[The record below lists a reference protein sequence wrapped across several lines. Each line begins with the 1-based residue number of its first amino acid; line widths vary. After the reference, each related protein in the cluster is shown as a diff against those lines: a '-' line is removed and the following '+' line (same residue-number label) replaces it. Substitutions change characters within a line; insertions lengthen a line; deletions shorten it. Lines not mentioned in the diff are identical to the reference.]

1 MIYKTTAFKNVLV
14 LSLLFVSIFG
24 YGQKVDT
31 TGYEPITRQSLETAL
46 KGGFVI
52 DKIKGIELKLGGH
65 LQADAIFD
73 THKTGSTVFF
83 KPSQIAIPSERYP
96 NTIFNIKDSRI
107 RVTAINTGEE
117 FDEHLKVLLEVDFR
131 NQGNAPRIRHA
142 WLEVGKF
149 GVGQTWSNIIDTDA
163 FPNIILNTGGPNSFS
178 VDRSVQF
185 RYTEKFD
192 DAVLSIA
199 IEDHQ
204 PNATVPDTWNARQ
217 VFPNLTA
224 GYKKSF
230 GKNHI
235 RLAALLNP
243 IDYNNELQPEKLK
256 TKFGYAASVS
266 GKFGVGKDHIKLNA
280 TYGSGYSG
288 YIEDFNKINNEAVL
302 VNGNLETVNLF
313 AGWIF
318 YEHPWSEKISSTL
331 GYGLNDL
338 GKNSKQADQGIDKTH
353 MGIIGLQ
360 YQPLNQFKLALEGI
374 YGRREN
380 FAVNELPEQ
389 TGDNVRI
396 QFTTLYV
403 F

>member
-1 MIYKTTAFKNVLV
+1 MIYKTTAIKNILV

-52 DKIKGIELKLGGH
+52 DNIKGIELKLGGH

-83 KPSQIAIPSERYP
+83 KPSQIAVPSERYP

-107 RVTAINTGEE
+107 RITAINTGEE
-117 FDEHLKVLLEVDFR
+117 FDEHLKVLLEMDFR

-178 VDRSVQF
+178 VDRAVQF

-204 PNATVPDTWNARQ
+204 PNATVPDTWNTRQ

-230 GKNHI
+230 GNNHI

-243 IDYNNELQPEKLK
+243 IDYNNESQPEKLK
-256 TKFGYAASVS
+256 TKFGYAASLT
-266 GKFGVGKDHIKLNA
+266 GKFGIGKDNIKLHA

-288 YIEDFNKINNEAVL
+288 YIEDFNKINNEAV
-302 VNGNLETVNLF
+302 VINGNLETVNLF

-318 YEHPWSEKISSTL
+318 YEHPWSDRISTTL

-338 GKNSKQADQGIDKTH
+338 GKNSQQADQGIDKTH
-353 MGIIGLQ
+353 MGILALQ
-360 YQPLNQFKLALEGI
+360 YQPLKQFKLALEGI
-374 YGRREN
+374 YGRRDN
-380 FAVNELPEQ
+380 FAINDLPEQ
-389 TGDNVRI
+389 TGENVRI

>member
-1 MIYKTTAFKNVLV
+1 MIYKTTAIKNILV

-52 DKIKGIELKLGGH
+52 DNIKGIELKLGGH

-83 KPSQIAIPSERYP
+83 KPSQIAVPSERYP

-107 RVTAINTGEE
+107 RITAINTGEE

-149 GVGQTWSNIIDTDA
+149 GIGQTWSNIIDTDA

-178 VDRSVQF
+178 VARAVQF

-224 GYKKSF
+224 GYKKTF
-230 GKNHI
+230 GNNHI

-256 TKFGYAASVS
+256 TKFGYAASLT
-266 GKFGVGKDHIKLNA
+266 GKFGIGKDNIKLHA

-288 YIEDFNKINNEAVL
+288 YIEDFNKINNEAV
-302 VNGNLETVNLF
+302 VINGNLETVNLF

-318 YEHPWSEKISSTL
+318 YEHPWSDRISTTL

-338 GKNSKQADQGIDKTH
+338 GKNSQQADQGIDKTH
-353 MGIIGLQ
+353 MGILALQ
-360 YQPLNQFKLALEGI
+360 YQPLKQFKLALEGI
-374 YGRREN
+374 YGRRDN
-380 FAVNELPEQ
+380 FAINDLPEQ